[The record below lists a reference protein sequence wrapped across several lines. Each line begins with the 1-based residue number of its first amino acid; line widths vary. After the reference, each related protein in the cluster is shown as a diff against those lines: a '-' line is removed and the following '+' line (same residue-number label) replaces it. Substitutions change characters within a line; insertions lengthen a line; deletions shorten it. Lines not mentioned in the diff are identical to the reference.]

1 MDKIVLFLGVLLLS
15 GCSAKYP
22 ETANLNVVVPD
33 QSEAV
38 YTDSFAFVKGLDAR
52 ENAEVVIY
60 ELKKEP
66 AVKLSSHNSPISIIT
81 GELTNGLRKQG
92 LQIDAA
98 APVRI
103 DLELNQLL
111 VTVSKPKRLYNS
123 RAVSQITL
131 KARYGKN
138 SITKEYTRQNDQE
151 SVMRPKIKKIEAMLN
166 DQLSDIVVTILSDR
180 DLRDL
185 ILNR

>member
-1 MDKIVLFLGVLLLS
+1 MDKIVLLLCVLLVS

-22 ETANLNVVVPD
+22 QTANLNVVVPN

-38 YTDSFAFVKGLDAR
+38 YTNAFVFINGLDVR
-52 ENAEVVIY
+52 ENAEVILY
-60 ELKKEP
+60 KLKTQP
-66 AVKLSSHNSPISIIT
+66 AVKVPSRNSPISIIT
-81 GELTNGLRKQG
+81 EELAIGLQKQG
-92 LQIDAA
+92 LQFDTA

-123 RAVSQITL
+123 QAVSQMTL
-131 KARYGKN
+131 KARHGKN

-151 SVMRPKIKKIEAMLN
+151 SVMQPKITKIETMLN
-166 DQLSDIVVTILSDR
+166 DQLSDIVMTILTDR
-180 DLRDL
+180 DLREL
-185 ILNR
+185 IFNR